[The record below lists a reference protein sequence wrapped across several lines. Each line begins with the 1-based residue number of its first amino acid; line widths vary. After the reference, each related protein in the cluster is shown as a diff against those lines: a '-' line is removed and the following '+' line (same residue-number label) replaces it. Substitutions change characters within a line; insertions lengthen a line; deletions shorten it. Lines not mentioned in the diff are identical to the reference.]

1 MVDGAMA
8 TAPRTSSTHGFLIL
22 VRNMNGRRIAM
33 FLGENEV
40 QSLNINLSEKS
51 KLEYIRAICAT
62 HNNEYCYFCSI
73 KDKCS
78 EVCQCNTSSLSGY
91 LVHKLFEAI
100 IN

>member
-1 MVDGAMA
+1 MI
-8 TAPRTSSTHGFLIL
+8 FLS
-22 VRNMNGRRIAM
+22 
-33 FLGENEV
+33 ESEV

-62 HNNEYCYFCSI
+62 HKDDCYFCSI

-78 EVCQCNTSSLSGY
+78 EFCQCNTSNISGY